1 MNTPLSSFTALVKF
15 KFDRAGLTSEIAAV
29 RKQLQGLV
37 GKTIGVKLQAS
48 SISLKGAKLTYIP
61 KLKLQ
66 ASTISLRDARYTY
79 KGKLKSKDF
88 PPIKQEV
95 KLHYTGKL
103 TTLPPITQVVN
114 MVYRNRQGNAP
125 PQQTQSG
132 GSSGNANPWHI
143 GGVAGGLGGL
153 ITRGNLAAVGAGAFT
168 QQSFTQA
175 NFDIAQA
182 PQFEFI
188 TGSAEEAAKQVAFLN
203 KEVDRLS
210 LPLRETSNMYRQLL
224 ASTKKGLGIEK
235 TQELF
240 SSFSEISTM
249 LGLSS
254 DAQSRGVRA
263 FAQMASKGQV
273 MSEELKGQLSEAL
286 PGAVGIFAEALY
298 GKDPDA
304 EAKLFKAM
312 EKGQVKMEELVKV
325 IDHMKTL
332 SREDLIKK
340 MLDSPA
346 KKMEKMRT
354 AWQRLLTEINSS
366 FMIDT
371 FVTVFDKMADEL
383 GRLRVWFQENKEDID
398 LWVNRT
404 KHLIGAL
411 WDLKEVLI
419 ALYITNKLFK
429 IGGIAGGL
437 WGWFTRVPV
446 LPPAPLSVR
455 IINMLKFGLRMAAR
469 AWPVIAAAFIYDLVE
484 TLQGKSTIL
493 SGWIESDNGFVSALA
508 KIPVLWAETI
518 KNMAL
523 GGALLV
529 ELAFTDDKAATDAKI
544 KLWKEDLMETF
555 YKYRLLPDDW
565 TMWLGN
571 FDSVFQYLGYVLDTF
586 SHNLSATSSK
596 LKSLMGSDEPVISAR
611 EVHGYDWYQ
620 ENKKTEAAK
629 QIAQFRKNPAIMPQ
643 QFSTSNP
650 SMLLPRQQTPTTQT
664 FSLVINAEGTP
675 DAIKSVATQAFADM
689 MSSSILGV
697 SANYQGGK

>member
-1 MNTPLSSFTALVKF
+1 
-15 KFDRAGLTSEIAAV
+15 
-29 RKQLQGLV
+29 
-37 GKTIGVKLQAS
+37 
-48 SISLKGAKLTYIP
+48 
-61 KLKLQ
+61 
-66 ASTISLRDARYTY
+66 
-79 KGKLKSKDF
+79 
-88 PPIKQEV
+88 
-95 KLHYTGKL
+95 
-103 TTLPPITQVVN
+103 
-114 MVYRNRQGNAP
+114 
-125 PQQTQSG
+125 
-132 GSSGNANPWHI
+132 
-143 GGVAGGLGGL
+143 
-153 ITRGNLAAVGAGAFT
+153 
-168 QQSFTQA
+168 
-175 NFDIAQA
+175 
-182 PQFEFI
+182 
-188 TGSAEEAAKQVAFLN
+188 
-203 KEVDRLS
+203 
-210 LPLRETSNMYRQLL
+210 
-224 ASTKKGLGIEK
+224 
-235 TQELF
+235 
-240 SSFSEISTM
+240 
-249 LGLSS
+249 
-254 DAQSRGVRA
+254 
-263 FAQMASKGQV
+263 
-273 MSEELKGQLSEAL
+273 MS
-286 PGAVGIFAEALY
+286 IFADALF
-298 GKDPDA
+298 GGD

-312 EKGQVKMEELVKV
+312 EKGQVGMEELVKV

-332 SREDLIKK
+332 SREDLIAK
-340 MLDSPA
+340 MLESPERKLNKLKNSWA
-346 KKMEKMRT
+346 RFLM
-354 AWQRLLTEINSS
+354 EINKSGMLDVMS
-366 FMIDT
+366 QT
-371 FVTVFDKMADEL
+371 LEKLADSIQEM
-383 GRLRVWFQENKEDID
+383 GDWVKENKEDID

-455 IINMLKFGLRMAAR
+455 IVNFLKSGMRMALR
-469 AWPVIAAAFIYDLVE
+469 AWPVIAAAFIYDLIE

-544 KLWKEDLMETF
+544 KLWKEDLMDTF

-629 QIAQFRKNPAIMPQ
+629 QIAQFRKNPAVMPQ